1 MLTCRKRGRSG
12 GLSLSRQGDGLWC
25 CARRSHHRIG
35 RSDPS
40 ARCTDAPS
48 YIQGYLALINNRQAE
63 YVLNGKVL
71 DISLRPHEVD
81 SLLPRELLGQLQPLE
96 PTLLDRVSTSAED
109 RMQANFRRI
118 ALRTLV
124 CALLTIPVLVF
135 IWSSLETDTME
146 YTTVSFVLSTI
157 TSGMGYPL

>member
-1 MLTCRKRGRSG
+1 M
-12 GLSLSRQGDGLWC
+12 
-25 CARRSHHRIG
+25 
-35 RSDPS
+35 
-40 ARCTDAPS
+40 
-48 YIQGYLALINNRQAE
+48 
-63 YVLNGKVL
+63 LNGKVL